1 MERVSKEISKDKGH
15 NIYYILLILTD
26 GEIHDMRETID
37 KIVEA
42 NHLPLSVIIIGIGED
57 EKKFSNMVYLDC
69 DDDLLWSSDG
79 K

>member
-1 MERVSKEISKDKGH
+1 LERVSKEISRDKGH

-42 NHLPLSVIIIGIGED
+42 SHLPLSVIIIGIGED

-69 DDDLLWSSDG
+69 DDD
-79 K
+79 